1 MIDQAKTGRDPVRSG
16 GTASAAPGVAS
27 RPLRVLVPGQVLEL
41 RGRLDVAVAADV
53 RLALADAVAL
63 GDGELVLDVAGIE
76 VVDVTGLGVLVGAHR
91 HAGRA
96 SRTLVLR
103 DVPPPLA
110 RVLLL
115 TRLDR
120 VLRAERTARVA

>member
-1 MIDQAKTGRDPVRSG
+1 MTDSSRTTDPSRTTEP
-16 GTASAAPGVAS
+16 GTPSCT
-27 RPLRVLVPGQVLEL
+27 LRVLEPGRVLEL
-41 RGRLDVAVAADV
+41 RGRLDVAGVADL
-53 RLALADAVAL
+53 RLALAGAVAG

-76 VVDVTGLGVLVGAHR
+76 VVDVTGLGVLLGAHR

-103 DVPPPLA
+103 DVPPALA
-110 RVLLL
+110 RVLSR

-120 VLRAERTARVA
+120 VLRSARTARVA